1 MLFNSYGFLF
11 VFLPAVV
18 VGYFAIA
25 RRSAFAANAFLA
37 GASLVFYA
45 WWKVSFLWILLASVA
60 VNYAIGRRLVHD
72 AARGLNDR
80 AALTLGIVFN
90 LGLLGYFKYADF
102 FIENLNAATG
112 ANLGLLRVALPLGI
126 SFFTFTQI
134 AYLVDAWKGRA
145 AEYSAVNYVLF
156 VTFFPHLLA
165 GPIIHH
171 REMMPQFAD
180 AKLKRVDW
188 DNLARGLALFTLG
201 LGKKVLIADTLAP
214 WANSG
219 FAHAHSLTFVDAW
232 ITMIAYVMQ
241 LVFDFSGYTDMALG
255 AALMLNIRLPI
266 NFDSPY
272 RSADIQEFWRRW
284 HITLSRFLRDY
295 VYVPLGGN
303 RHGEARMLVL
313 FVVTFAIGGF
323 WHGAAW
329 TYVIWG
335 TLHGVALVVLHF
347 WRKSGLALPRVVAI
361 AVTFL
366 FVSAC
371 LVVFRAP
378 SLEDARAILASVA
391 GFHGLDAMTHGA
403 GWHLNVTVPEW
414 SWMAGGTVPPAVAAT
429 GWSTLAV
436 LALALVLTFVRTN
449 STMLATGMRLELPRL
464 RYAFGALLALSLVYV
479 QNAGEFIYFIF

>member
-1 MLFNSYGFLF
+1 VLFNSYEFLL
-11 VFLPAVV
+11 VFLPVV
-18 VGYFAIA
+18 IVGYFAIA
-25 RRSAFAANAFLA
+25 RLSAFAANAYLA
-37 GASLVFYA
+37 AASVVFYA
-45 WWKVSFLWILLASVA
+45 WWKLDFVWILAGSIA
-60 VNYAIGRRLVHD
+60 ANYFFGHKLSRD
-72 AARGLNDR
+72 AAAGHARRPVLV
-80 AALTLGIVFN
+80 AGIVFN
-90 LGLLGYFKYADF
+90 LGLLGYFKYSDF
-102 FIENLNAATG
+102 FIANVNAVSG
-112 ANLGLLRVALPLGI
+112 ASVPLLHVALPLGI

-134 AYLVDAWKGRA
+134 AYLVDAWKGKA

-171 REMMPQFAD
+171 KEMMPQFAD
-180 AKLKRVDW
+180 DRLKRLDW

-201 LGKKVLIADTLAP
+201 LAKKVLVADPLAP

-219 FAHAHSLTFVDAW
+219 FAHAHSLSFADGW
-232 ITMIAYVMQ
+232 ITMLAYVMQ

-272 RSADIQEFWRRW
+272 RSTNIQEFWRRW
-284 HITLSRFLRDY
+284 HVTLSRFLRDY

-303 RHGEARMLVL
+303 RGGEVKTCVL

-335 TLHGVALVVLHF
+335 TLHGLALVVFHL
-347 WRKSGLALPRVVAI
+347 WRKTGLAFPRPVACAI
-361 AVTFL
+361 TFL

-378 SLEDARAILASVA
+378 SLADAGAILGSIA
-391 GFHGLDAMTHGA
+391 GLNGLD
-403 GWHLNVTVPEW
+403 LRLTVQEW
-414 SWMAGGTVPPAVAAT
+414 NWISREAVPPGELANGLV
-429 GWSTLAV
+429 TLAT
-436 LALALVLTFVRTN
+436 LALALVLTFTPRN
-449 STMLATGMRLELPRL
+449 STQVAGSLAL
-464 RYAFGALLALSLVYV
+464 RPAQRFAFGLLLALSVVYV
-479 QNAGEFIYFIF
+479 QNATEFIYFIF

>member
-1 MLFNSYGFLF
+1 MLFNSYEFLF
-11 VFLPAVV
+11 LFLPATVA
-18 VGYFAIA
+18 GYFLIA
-25 RRSAFAANAFLA
+25 RLSSFAANAFLA
-37 GASLVFYA
+37 AASVFFYA
-45 WWKVSFLWILLASVA
+45 WWRLDFVWVLAASVA
-60 VNYAIGRRLVHD
+60 ANYIFGHKLSRD
-72 AARGLNDR
+72 AAAGRGGR
-80 AALTLGIVFN
+80 AVLVAGIAFN
-90 LGLLGYFKYADF
+90 LALLGYYKYADF
-102 FIENLNAATG
+102 FIANFNALTG
-112 ANLGLLRVALPLGI
+112 ASTAFLRVALPLGI

-134 AYLVDAWKGRA
+134 AYLVDAWKGKA
-145 AEYSAVNYVLF
+145 AEYSATNYLLF

-180 AKLKRVDW
+180 ERLKRFDW
-188 DNLARGLALFTLG
+188 ENFARGLALFALG
-201 LGKKVLIADTLAP
+201 LGKKVLVADPLAP

-219 FAHAHSLTFVDAW
+219 FAHAQSLSFLDGW
-232 ITMIAYVMQ
+232 ITMLAYVMQ

-255 AALMLNIRLPI
+255 AALMLNIRLPV

-303 RHGEARMLVL
+303 RGGEARMLAL

-347 WRKSGLALPRVVAI
+347 WRKLGRPLPRPLAI
-361 AVTFL
+361 LVTFL
-366 FVSAC
+366 FVSAA

-378 SLEDARAILASVA
+378 TLGDAGAILASIA
-391 GFHGLDAMTHGA
+391 G
-403 GWHLNVTVPEW
+403 LNGVDLRLTVPEW
-414 SWMAGGTVPPAVAAT
+414 NWIGRSGVAPAELTTGLMTAAT
-429 GWSTLAV
+429 FL
-436 LALALVLTFVRTN
+436 LALVLTFTPRN
-449 STMLATGMRLELPRL
+449 SNQVADALQLSRPRL
-464 RYAFGALLALSLVYV
+464 HYAFGLLLAVSLVFV
-479 QNAGEFIYFIF
+479 QNPTEFIYFIF

>member
-1 MLFNSYGFLF
+1 VLFNSYEFLL
-11 VFLPAVV
+11 VFLPVVV

-25 RRSAFAANAFLA
+25 RLSALAANAYLA
-37 GASLVFYA
+37 AASVVFYA
-45 WWKVSFLWILLASVA
+45 WWKLDFVWILAGSVVA
-60 VNYAIGRRLVHD
+60 NYLFGHKLSRD
-72 AARGLNDR
+72 AAAGHAPRTVLV
-80 AALTLGIVFN
+80 AGIVFN

-102 FIENLNAATG
+102 FIANVNAVSG
-112 ANLGLLRVALPLGI
+112 AGVPLLHVALPLGI

-134 AYLVDAWKGRA
+134 AYLVDAWKGKA

-171 REMMPQFAD
+171 KEMMPQFAD
-180 AKLKRVDW
+180 DRLKRIDW

-201 LGKKVLIADTLAP
+201 LAKKVLVADPLAP

-219 FAHAHSLTFVDAW
+219 FAHAHSLSFADGW
-232 ITMIAYVMQ
+232 ITMLAYVMQ

-272 RSADIQEFWRRW
+272 RSVNIQEFWRRW
-284 HITLSRFLRDY
+284 HVTLSRFLRDY

-303 RHGEARMLVL
+303 RGGEVKTCIL

-335 TLHGVALVVLHF
+335 TLHGLALVVFHL
-347 WRKSGLALPRVVAI
+347 WRKTGLAFPRPVACAI
-361 AVTFL
+361 TFL

-378 SLEDARAILASVA
+378 SLADAGAILGSVA
-391 GFHGLDAMTHGA
+391 GFNGLD
-403 GWHLNVTVPEW
+403 LRLTVHEW
-414 SWMAGGTVPPAVAAT
+414 NWISREAVPPGELANGLV
-429 GWSTLAV
+429 TLAT
-436 LALALVLTFVRTN
+436 LALALVLTFTPRN
-449 STMLATGMRLELPRL
+449 STQVAGALALGTAQRL
-464 RYAFGALLALSLVYV
+464 AFGLLLALSVVYV
-479 QNAGEFIYFIF
+479 QNATEFIYFIF